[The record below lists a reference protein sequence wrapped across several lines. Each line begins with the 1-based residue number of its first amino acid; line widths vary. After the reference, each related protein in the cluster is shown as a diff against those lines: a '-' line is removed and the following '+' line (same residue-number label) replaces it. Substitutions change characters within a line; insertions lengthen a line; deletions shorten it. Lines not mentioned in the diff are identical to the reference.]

1 MSRNKKKY
9 SRQNNMQTQQINNT
23 ANESTQQTPLTDAQ
37 VFDVF
42 KFAEETYN
50 YAYGGCSP
58 KFDRYGT
65 YTPYLTN
72 ERLSEIGLN
81 PKKVSDKQLNSILE
95 APISNQNELIGYSEW
110 LKFNDMIAKRTLGYL
125 GNLPAF
131 DYTFTCTNIENPYE
145 YNSKEYKED
154 LKIVKDFL
162 SKFDVRGQ
170 FSYVNRRTFEKD
182 AFYAVLR
189 MDGDHYEFQE
199 LPYQYCKITG
209 RNLDW
214 GFQFDFDM
222 NWFLK
227 MGLSFDQ
234 YPSIFKKMYDRVMT
248 AKYGDKYNPAN
259 PLEKRKGTFA
269 LWSQTSSLPT
279 KGNFAC
285 FKMNSDMYSSMPYL
299 TPMFQDSINRP
310 IVRKLAMN
318 QYIIAAQK
326 IMIGLIPLLKDQKS
340 GQIKD
345 ALAVSP
351 ETMGRF
357 LGLLKQG
364 LSDAIKIT
372 GAPFEDVKQVEF
384 EMPTTNMYDQANS
397 IQSASSGA
405 TSRIIYAS
413 DRSTATEIEYSIGV
427 DSLIATSVYPQ
438 YEKWLSSQINFF
450 TKKYKF
456 RFKFEGT
463 KFHQDKERRK
473 KTAIEFANMGLF
485 NEQKLAAAWGMDVFE
500 LQDQLEMGNASG
512 MFNLL
517 RLPPNANTASFGS
530 AAVGRPNAEV
540 PSDSTERNLE
550 RIIDNKLDERLEV

>member
-1 MSRNKKKY
+1 MSKHKRYIQKN
-9 SRQNNMQTQQINNT
+9 RQQEQQINNT
-23 ANESTQQTPLTDAQ
+23 ANGPTQQTPLSDAQ
-37 VFDVF
+37 VYDVF

-50 YAYGGCSP
+50 YAYGGYATN
-58 KFDRYGT
+58 FDRYGT

-72 ERLSEIGLN
+72 ERLSEIGLS
-81 PKKVSDKQLNSILE
+81 PKNVSNKQLNDILE
-95 APISNQNELIGYSEW
+95 SPITNQNGLIGYSEW

-131 DYTFTCTNIENPYE
+131 DYTFTCINIDDPNE
-145 YNSKEYKED
+145 YFSPEYKAD
-154 LKIVKDFL
+154 LKVVKDFL

-170 FSYVNRRTFEKD
+170 FSYINRRTFEKD
-182 AFYAVLR
+182 AFYAVFR
-189 MDGDHYEFQE
+189 MDGEHYEFQE

-209 RNLDW
+209 KNLDW

-234 YPSIFKKMYDRVMT
+234 YPRIFKAMYDNAMT
-248 AKYGDKYNPAN
+248 AKYGNKYDPAN
-259 PLEKRKGTFA
+259 PLEKRNGTFA

-364 LSDAIKIT
+364 LNDAIKIT

-384 EMPTTNMYDQANS
+384 DMPTTNMYDQSNS
-397 IQSASSGA
+397 IQAASSGA

-413 DRSTATEIEYSIGV
+413 DRSTATEIEYSVGV
-427 DSLIATSVYPQ
+427 DSIIATSVYPQ
-438 YEKWLSSQINFF
+438 YEKWLSSQINFY

-456 RFKFEGT
+456 SFKFEGT
-463 KFHQDKERRK
+463 KLHQDRERRK
-473 KTAIEFANMGLF
+473 KNALEYANIGLF
-485 NEQKLAAAWGMDVFE
+485 NEQKLAASMGMDVFE
-500 LQDQLEMGNASG
+500 LQNQLEMGHASRV
-512 MFNLL
+512 FDLL

-530 AAVGRPNAEV
+530 AAGGRPNVDV
-540 PSDSTERNLE
+540 PSDSAERNLD
-550 RIIDNKLDERLEV
+550 RIIDNKLDERMGN

>member
-9 SRQNNMQTQQINNT
+9 LRQNNMQTQQINNT
-23 ANESTQQTPLTDAQ
+23 ANEPTQQTPLTYAQ

-50 YAYGGCSP
+50 YAYGGYAP

-131 DYTFTCTNIENPYE
+131 DYTFTCTNVENPSE

-170 FSYVNRRTFEKD
+170 FSYVNRRTFETD

-189 MDGDHYEFQE
+189 MDGDNYEFQE

-285 FKMNSDMYSSMPYL
+285 FKMNSDMYASMPYL

-310 IVRKLAMN
+310 VVRKLAMN

-364 LSDAIKIT
+364 LSEAIKIT

-384 EMPTTNMYDQANS
+384 EMPTTNMYDQANA

-413 DRSTATEIEYSIGV
+413 DRSTATEIEYSVGV

-456 RFKFEGT
+456 RFRFEGT

-500 LQDQLEMGNASG
+500 LQNQLEMGNASG

-530 AAVGRPNAEV
+530 ATGGRPNVDV

-550 RIIDNKLDERLEV
+550 RIIDNKLDERMGD

>member
-1 MSRNKKKY
+1 MSKHKRYIQKN
-9 SRQNNMQTQQINNT
+9 RQQEQQINNT
-23 ANESTQQTPLTDAQ
+23 ANEPTQQTPLTDAQ

-50 YAYGGCSP
+50 YAYGGYSP

-131 DYTFTCTNIENPYE
+131 DYTFTCTNVENPSE

-259 PLEKRKGTFA
+259 PLEKRNGTFA

-279 KGNFAC
+279 KGNFVC

-310 IVRKLAMN
+310 VVRKLAMN

-384 EMPTTNMYDQANS
+384 EMPTTNMYDQANA

>member
-1 MSRNKKKY
+1 MSKRKRY
-9 SRQNNMQTQQINNT
+9 SQKQERQINNVS
-23 ANESTQQTPLTDAQ
+23 NVSRETQTPQEDTPLTENQ
-37 VFDVF
+37 LYDVF

-50 YAYGGCSP
+50 YAYGGYASR
-58 KFDRYGT
+58 FDRYGT

-72 ERLSEIGLN
+72 ERLAEIGLS
-81 PKKVSDKQLNSILE
+81 PKNVTESQLNSILTS
-95 APISNQNELIGYSEW
+95 PISNQNELIGYSEW
-110 LKFNDMIAKRTLGYL
+110 LKINDMAASRSRGYI

-131 DYTFTCTNIENPYE
+131 DYTFTCTNIKDISE
-145 YNSKEYKED
+145 YNTPEYKTDEE
-154 LKIVKDFL
+154 IVKNFL

-170 FSYVNRRTFEKD
+170 FAYINRRTFETD
-182 AFYAVLR
+182 AFYGVFR

-209 RNLDW
+209 KNLDW

-234 YPSIFKKMYDRVMT
+234 YPNVFKRMYDRVMS
-248 AKYGDKYNPAN
+248 AKFGDKYDPAN

-269 LWSQTSSLPT
+269 LWSQTSSLPD

-285 FKMNSDMYSSMPYL
+285 FKMNSDIYSSVPYL
-299 TPMFQDSINRP
+299 TPMFQDAINKP
-310 IVRKLAMN
+310 LVRKLAMN

-340 GQIKD
+340 GQVKD

-357 LGLLKQG
+357 LGLLKKG

-384 EMPTTNMYDQANS
+384 EMPTKNMYDMTNAIEAANS
-397 IQSASSGA
+397 GT
-405 TSRIIYAS
+405 TSRLIYAS
-413 DRSTATEIEYSIGV
+413 DRMSATEMEYSVGV
-427 DSLIATSVYPQ
+427 DSMIATSVYPQ
-438 YEKWLSSQINFF
+438 YAKWLSSQINYF

-456 RFKFEGT
+456 EFKFEGT
-463 KFHQDKERRK
+463 KFPQDREKRK

-500 LQDQLEMGNASG
+500 LKGQIEMGHSMG
-512 MFNLL
+512 LFNLL
-517 RLPPNANTASFGS
+517 RLPPNANTASMGS
-530 AAVGRPNAEV
+530 SLGGRPNAEIA
-540 PSDSTERNLE
+540 SDSTERNLD
-550 RIIDNKLDERLEV
+550 RVIDNKLDERL

>member
-1 MSRNKKKY
+1 MSKHKRYIPKN
-9 SRQNNMQTQQINNT
+9 RQQEQQINNT
-23 ANESTQQTPLTDAQ
+23 ANELTQQTPLTDAQ
-37 VFDVF
+37 VFDVL
-42 KFAEETYN
+42 KFAEETYK
-50 YAYGGCSP
+50 YAYGDSYV
-58 KFDRYGT
+58 KFDKYGT

-72 ERLSEIGLN
+72 ERLAEIGLN
-81 PKKVSDKQLNSILE
+81 PKNVSDKQLNSIL
-95 APISNQNELIGYSEW
+95 ASPISNQNELIGYSEW
-110 LKFNDMIAKRTLGYL
+110 LKYNDMTAKRTLGYL

-131 DYTFTCTNIENPYE
+131 DPTFTCINISDPSE
-145 YNSKEYKED
+145 YDSKEYKDD

-162 SKFDVRGQ
+162 SKFDYRGQ
-170 FSYVNRRTFEKD
+170 FSYVNRRTFETD
-182 AFYAVLR
+182 AFYAVFR

-214 GFQFDFDM
+214 GFQYDFDM

-227 MGLSFDQ
+227 MGLSFNQ
-234 YPSIFKKMYDRVMT
+234 YPSIFKKMYDNVMI
-248 AKYGDKYNPAN
+248 AKYGNKYNPAN
-259 PLEKRKGTFA
+259 PLEKRKGTFS
-269 LWSQTSSLPT
+269 LWSQTSSLPN
-279 KGNFAC
+279 KGNFVC

-310 IVRKLAMN
+310 IIRKLAMN

-384 EMPTTNMYDQANS
+384 EMPTTNMYS
-397 IQSASSGA
+397 QSNAIEAASSGA
-405 TSRIIYAS
+405 TSKLIY
-413 DRSTATEIEYSIGV
+413 DDGRTTATEIEYSVGV
-427 DSLIATSVYPQ
+427 DSFIATSVYPQ
-438 YEKWLSSQINFF
+438 YEKWLSTQINYF

-456 RFKFEGT
+456 RFRFEGT
-463 KFHQDKERRK
+463 KFHQDRERRK

-500 LQDQLEMGNASG
+500 LQDQLEMGHASG

-530 AAVGRPNAEV
+530 VSGGRPNADV